1 MALGPAAAP
10 VRSLAQDLLHAA
22 STAKRKKKKKYRKKK
37 KLGRR
42 SDAIRYIQ
50 GGMAIDWAE
59 DLHRY
64 FSKEDRG
71 PTGT

>member
-1 MALGPAAAP
+1 MLQ
-10 VRSLAQDLLHAA
+10 AQP
-22 STAKRKKKKKYRKKK
+22 KGKKKKKYRKKK